1 MPDSRDQGSG
11 TFLGIDYG
19 RKGIGVAVGQ
29 KRIGTARALE
39 TIRATRR
46 EHVWSRL
53 SLLVKTWV
61 PEGFVVGTPVPL
73 DENQPKNPLIE
84 EIALF
89 CSDLEARFGLPVHL
103 MDEALS
109 TRESQSLFYA
119 ERPKRSVDF
128 RQVKD
133 QMAAALILE
142 TWLSHTA
149 NQGARA

>member
-1 MPDSRDQGSG
+1 MPDPLSQSSG
-11 TFLGIDYG
+11 TFIGIDYG
-19 RKGIGVAVGQ
+19 RKGIGVAIGQ
-29 KRIGTARALE
+29 RMMGTARALE
-39 TIRATRR
+39 TIRATHR
-46 EHVWSRL
+46 EHVWNRL
-53 SLLVKTWV
+53 SELVKTWL

-89 CSDLEARFGLPVHL
+89 CSDLEGRFGLPVHL

-109 TRESQSLFYA
+109 TRESQTLFYS

-149 NQGARA
+149 NHGA

>member
-1 MPDSRDQGSG
+1 MPESAG
-11 TFLGIDYG
+11 TGTYLGIDYG

-29 KRIGTARALE
+29 RYTGTARALE
-39 TIRATRR
+39 TIRAKNE
-46 EHVWSRL
+46 EHVWM
-53 SLLVKTWV
+53 SLGRLVKTWL
-61 PEGFVVGTPVPL
+61 PEAFVLGTPVPL
-73 DENQPKNPLIE
+73 DASQVENPMIK
-84 EIALF
+84 EIARF
-89 CSDLEARFGLPVHL
+89 KGDLETHFGLPVHL

-128 RQVKD
+128 RKVKD

-149 NQGARA
+149 NQGS

>member
-1 MPDSRDQGSG
+1 MPEQRGSG

-29 KRIGTARALE
+29 RITGTARPLE
-39 TIRATRR
+39 TLRVTHMD
-46 EHVWSRL
+46 HVWNGLER
-53 SLLVKTWV
+53 LVKTWL
-61 PEGFVVGTPVPL
+61 PEGLVVGTPVPL
-73 DENQPKNPLIE
+73 DESQPKNPMIE
-84 EIALF
+84 EIARF
-89 CSDLEARFGLPVHL
+89 ARDLEERFGLPVHF

-128 RQVKD
+128 RKVKD

-142 TWLSHTA
+142 TWLSHSA
-149 NQGARA
+149 NQGN

>member
-1 MPDSRDQGSG
+1 MPDPLSQGSG
-11 TFLGIDYG
+11 TFIGIDYG
-19 RKGIGVAVGQ
+19 RKGIGVAIGQ
-29 KRIGTARALE
+29 RMMGTARALE
-39 TIRATRR
+39 TIRAVHR
-46 EHVWSRL
+46 EHVWNRL
-53 SLLVKTWV
+53 SELVKTWL

-89 CSDLEARFGLPVHL
+89 CSDLEGRFGLPVHL

-109 TRESQSLFYA
+109 TRESQTLFYS

-149 NQGARA
+149 NHGA

>member
-1 MPDSRDQGSG
+1 MPDPLSQGSG

-19 RKGIGVAVGQ
+19 RKGLGVAVGQ
-29 KRIGTARALE
+29 RIMGTARALE
-39 TIRATRR
+39 TIRATNR
-46 EHVWSRL
+46 EHVWNRL
-53 SLLVKTWV
+53 SQLVTTWL

-73 DENQPKNPLIE
+73 DENQAPNPLIE
-84 EIALF
+84 EIAKF
-89 CSDLEARFGLPVHL
+89 CSELEARFGLPVHL

-109 TRESQSLFYA
+109 TRESQSLFY
-119 ERPKRSVDF
+119 EDRPKRSIDF

-149 NQGARA
+149 NQGTRA

>member
-1 MPDSRDQGSG
+1 MLDPYSQGSG
-11 TFLGIDYG
+11 TFLGVDYG
-19 RKGIGVAVGQ
+19 RKGIGVAVGH
-29 KRIGTARALE
+29 RMMGTARALE
-39 TIRATRR
+39 TIRASNRD
-46 EHVWSRL
+46 HVWSRL
-53 SLLVKTWV
+53 SALVKTWL
-61 PEGFVVGTPVPL
+61 PEGFVVGTPVPV

-89 CSDLEARFGLPVHL
+89 CGDLESRFGLPVHL

-119 ERPKRSVDF
+119 DRPKRSIDF
-128 RQVKD
+128 RKVKD

-149 NQGARA
+149 NHGA

>member
-1 MPDSRDQGSG
+1 MPDPLQRSG

-29 KRIGTARALE
+29 RMMGTARALE
-39 TIRATRR
+39 TIRATNRD
-46 EHVWSRL
+46 HVWNCL
-53 SLLVKTWV
+53 SQLVKTWL

-73 DENQPKNPLIE
+73 DENQPKNPMIE

-89 CSDLEARFGLPVHL
+89 CNDLEARFGLPVHL

-119 ERPKRSVDF
+119 ERPKKSVDF
-128 RQVKD
+128 RKVKD

-149 NQGARA
+149 NQGV

>member
-1 MPDSRDQGSG
+1 MPDPLSQGSG

-29 KRIGTARALE
+29 RMMGTARALE
-39 TIRATRR
+39 TIPATNR
-46 EHVWSRL
+46 EHVWNSL
-53 SLLVKTWV
+53 SQLVKTWL

-73 DENQPKNPLIE
+73 DENQPPNPLIA
-84 EIALF
+84 EIGLF
-89 CSDLEARFGLPVHL
+89 CTDLEARFGLPVHM

-119 ERPKRSVDF
+119 ERPKKSVDF
-128 RQVKD
+128 RKVKD

-149 NQGARA
+149 NHGA